1 MGEITRYP
9 PGAFCFI
16 EAGSG
21 DIGATNAFYRGLFGW
36 EIDERSTPD
45 GGVYTRFLK
54 TGRPVAGAYLLGSD
68 PAIDVP
74 AHWLSYVSVAD
85 VVVTLELAVRLGATP
100 MGDVVE
106 VPGMVTVAEFID
118 PSGAVCGVWQPF
130 AHIGAVYADEPGT
143 LIWAEL
149 VTTDAAAS
157 AGFYGR
163 VFGWTMETHMG
174 PTGPY
179 SFFKDGTALRGGMVT
194 IGSDTGAVSPS
205 WRAHI
210 AVRDLEAA
218 MTRVAD
224 LGGSAEIDATA
235 IPGAG
240 PRAVVRDPVGVSF
253 ILIEQAD
260 PLRS

>member
-1 MGEITRYP
+1 LGEITCYS
-9 PGAFCFI
+9 PGTFCFI
-16 EAGSG
+16 EAGSSN
-21 DIGATNAFYRGLFGW
+21 IGVSNAFYRALFGW

-45 GGVYTRFLK
+45 GGAYTRFLK
-54 TGRPVAGAYLLGSD
+54 RGKPIAGAYSLSSD
-68 PAIDVP
+68 QAFDVP
-74 AHWLSYVSVAD
+74 SHWLSYVSVEDAM
-85 VVVTLELAVRLGATP
+85 VTLELAVRFGATP

-106 VPGMVTVAEFID
+106 VPGIVTVAEFID

-149 VTTDAAAS
+149 VTTDAAGS

-163 VFGWTMETHMG
+163 VFGWTAETHMG

-194 IGSDTGAVSPS
+194 IGSETGAASPS

-218 MTRVAD
+218 MARVAD
-224 LGGSAEIDATA
+224 LGGSAEIDATDV
-235 IPGAG
+235 PGLG

-253 ILIEQAD
+253 MLIEQAE
-260 PLRS
+260 PFRP